1 MRMISPFSLLLSPYS
16 RVSRGFTLV
25 EMVVCIAIFAMMT
38 ALLVAKYGTF
48 NQSVLLTDL
57 AYDAAITV
65 NTAQTYGLSVQSSSI
80 GAGSSF
86 NYAYGVEFCADT
98 SSVGC
103 TTVNS
108 VNLTNNLL
116 VLFADANNDGIYDSA
131 SSPID
136 LQESLYTITRG
147 AIVSGFCL
155 NSNGCGSNGIDS
167 NITRLDITFKRPN
180 PDAIICANNVPNTL
194 NNPCSYTYA
203 AIFIKGTD
211 GSTRQ
216 VIVRNTGQVSVKE

>member
-1 MRMISPFSLLLSPYS
+1 MNI
-16 RVSRGFTLV
+16 RGFTLV

-57 AYDAAITV
+57 AYDTAITV
-65 NTAQTYGLSVQSSSI
+65 RTAQTFGLSVQSSAI

-86 NYAYGVEFCADT
+86 NYAYGVEFCAIAAG
-98 SSVGC
+98 VGC
-103 TTVNS
+103 GTVNS
-108 VNLTNNLL
+108 VNLYNNLL
-116 VLFADANNDGIYDSA
+116 VLFADANSNGSIIGDGIYNAGD
-131 SSPID
+131 I
-136 LQESLYTITRG
+136 QESLYTITRG
-147 AIVSGFCL
+147 AVISGFCFTD
-155 NSNGCGSNGIDS
+155 GCSASDIDP
-167 NITRLDITFKRPN
+167 NNTRLDITFKRPN
-180 PDAIICANNVPNTL
+180 PDAVINVLNKNSSWSSNN
-194 NNPCSYTYA
+194 SYA

>member
-1 MRMISPFSLLLSPYS
+1 MGYNMPMN
-16 RVSRGFTLV
+16 VRGFTLV

-57 AYDAAITV
+57 AYDTAITV
-65 NTAQTYGLSVQSSSI
+65 NTAQTYGLSVQSSTM
-80 GAGSSF
+80 GADSSF
-86 NYAYGVEFCADT
+86 SYAYGVEFCANT
-98 SSVGC
+98 FPGGC

-116 VLFADANNDGIYDSA
+116 VLFADANSNGLYDTG
-131 SSPID
+131 D

-155 NSNGCGSNGIDS
+155 VDGCTTPDTLNTTPT
-167 NITRLDITFKRPN
+167 TRLDITFKRPN
-180 PDAIICANNVPNTL
+180 PDAVICANDVQNTL
-194 NNPCSYTYA
+194 ANPCPYTYA

-216 VIVRNTGQVSVKE
+216 VIVRGTGQISVKE